1 MLIYLHLKLYKGH
14 KMEEKLHDL
23 SVKVNILESLSRIL
37 LDIIRDGEN
46 LKSFDTSNLA
56 LVVLNKTLELK
67 HELNEFELK
76 F

>member
-1 MLIYLHLKLYKGH
+1 
-14 KMEEKLHDL
+14 MEEKLQDL

-37 LDIIRDGEN
+37 LDTIRDGEN
-46 LKSFDTSNLA
+46 LKSFDSSNLA
-56 LVVLNKTLELK
+56 LVVLHQTLELK